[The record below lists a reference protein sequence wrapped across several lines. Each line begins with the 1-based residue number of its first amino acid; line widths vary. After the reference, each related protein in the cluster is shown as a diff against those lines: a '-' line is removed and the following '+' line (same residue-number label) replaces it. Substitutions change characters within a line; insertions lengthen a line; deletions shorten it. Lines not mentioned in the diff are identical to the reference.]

1 MRSQIAGFTKA
12 VLTGVAFASVVA
24 GAGCGSETTGGT
36 DGATMTASGTPAA
49 TGGAAGKAAAPAMMT
64 GAAAGSG
71 ARAPGGSMAPA
82 GMAKPPGMMTMPAMT
97 NTNPGATNPGMM
109 TAGAAGA
116 GGAAPAAMAGAAGSM
131 GAAQGG
137 TGGSA
142 PSGAAGAD
150 AMAPVDM
157 GGAFAIRGEDPTEE
171 SANGRMKGP
180 YAVESY
186 TSGYMRGDFSDA
198 TMWYPTSEEAKP
210 PFGCVAVVPGFVSP
224 QSSIRNWGPF
234 LASHGIVAITIGV
247 PGSDPP
253 ASRAMSLLSA
263 LETCKGENERA
274 DSPIKGKLSVE
285 HLGVSGWSMGGGGT
299 LIAASQNPMGQIKA
313 AVSFA
318 AWGPNGGDRNKV
330 PALMFE
336 ATADPLA
343 ASMSDGYYRA
353 MSEEVPKMLF
363 EVQGSSHNVA
373 NDPANHEGII
383 GKYGLSWWKVYMEGD
398 MRYKKFLTASPPDI
412 VTMKFATNV
421 K

>member
-1 MRSQIAGFTKA
+1 MLQGI
-12 VLTGVAFASVVA
+12 AFATVLA
-24 GAGCGSETTGGT
+24 GAGCGGEAPATPEGTGTSATT
-36 DGATMTASGTPAA
+36 TPAA
-49 TGGAAGKAAAPAMMT
+49 NGGAGKAAPATMNM
-64 GAAAGSG
+64 AAAGSG
-71 ARAPGGSMAPA
+71 AKSPTGMTTPA
-82 GMAKPPGMMTMPAMT
+82 GMTKPAGGANMMAMT
-97 NTNPGATNPGMM
+97 TPAAN
-109 TAGAAGA
+109 AGGPASAAAGA
-116 GGAAPAAMAGAAGSM
+116 GGAPTAANAGSPATAGGPAAGSAGAAGSAP
-131 GAAQGG
+131 AA
-137 TGGSA
+137 
-142 PSGAAGAD
+142 GAAGGGA
-150 AMAPVDM
+150 APVDM
-157 GGAFAIRGEDPTEE
+157 GGAFAIRGADPTED
-171 SANGRMKGP
+171 SANGRTEGP

-198 TMWYPTSEEAKP
+198 TMWYPTSEDAKP

-234 LASHGIVAITIGV
+234 LASNGIVAITIGV

-274 DSPIKGKLSVE
+274 DSPIKGKLSVD

-318 AWGPNGGDRNKV
+318 AWGPNGGDKNKV

-336 ATADPLA
+336 ATADALA

-398 MRYKKFLTASPPDI
+398 MRYKKFLTAAPPDI
-412 VTMKFATNV
+412 VTQKFATNV